1 MLSEY
6 QLKIA
11 DLYNIP
17 IGNVK
22 KLAPNFFYKEKY
34 VLHYEN
40 LQLYLRLELKLKK
53 IHRVLEFNQSQWL
66 KPFIELKKIIT
77 KMDKHCTN

>member
-1 MLSEY
+1 MVSKYEV
-6 QLKIA
+6 KIT

-22 KLAPNFFYKEKY
+22 KLVPIFFDKEKY

-40 LQLYLRLELKLKK
+40 LQLYLRLELKLKNY
-53 IHRVLEFNQSQWL
+53 IRG
-66 KPFIELKKIIT
+66 
-77 KMDKHCTN
+77 